1 MKKPK
6 ITLLAGALLCVL
18 VFSFALSASAET
30 PADPAPD
37 IAAAQ
42 TTDTD
47 TGEATETAPT
57 APAAPAFFPYE
68 ITTQDDAG
76 ETLLLKKYRVPDGTD
91 VSALVE
97 QGLTRLGRPYSLW
110 GVTAVTE
117 EAVVEHQDVAQD
129 YELYVHTSDPDA
141 ARAEVK
147 ESIEYDADGFTGALT
162 LTDLTCAAEQ
172 QVDGTYL
179 AAAHYAGT
187 VTRTHP
193 GSTEYTLYYAP
204 DYEHTGDSP
213 AGDADIVPT
222 QEIVSVSLIAA
233 AVLLAVVLI
242 ICLMQYRR
250 DKKDAPPA
258 AEPDPAPKP
267 RPTVYVPS
275 TDFVPGSDKEDDLD
289 DEL

>member
-6 ITLLAGALLCVL
+6 ITLLAGALCVL

-30 PADPAPD
+30 PAVPVPD
-37 IAAAQ
+37 AAVAEN
-42 TTDTD
+42 TDME
-47 TGEATETAPT
+47 TGEVTETAPV
-57 APAAPAFFPYE
+57 APAFYPYE
-68 ITTQDDAG
+68 IATQDDAG
-76 ETLLLKKYRVPDGTD
+76 EMLLLKKYHVPEGTD
-91 VSALVE
+91 VSSLVE

-117 EAVVEHQDVAQD
+117 DAVEEHQDVEQD
-129 YELYVHTSDPDA
+129 FELYVHTSDPDS

-147 ESIEYDADGFTGALT
+147 ESIDYDADGFIGTLT

-179 AAAHYAGT
+179 AAAHYTGT
-187 VTRTHP
+187 VTRTQP

-204 DYEHTGDSP
+204 DYDRATEP
-213 AGDADIVPT
+213 IAGDAELVPV
-222 QEIVSVSLIAA
+222 QSIAAVALIAA

-242 ICLMQYRR
+242 ICMVQHRR
-250 DKKDAPPA
+250 DKKDAPPESA
-258 AEPDPAPKP
+258 PEQVPKP

-275 TDFVPGSDKEDDLD
+275 TDFVPGSDKEDET
-289 DEL
+289 DEEL

>member
-6 ITLLAGALLCVL
+6 ITLLAGALCVL
-18 VFSFALSASAET
+18 VFSFALTASAET
-30 PADPAPD
+30 PAAPAPD
-37 IAAAQ
+37 TAAAD

-47 TGEATETAPT
+47 TDEVTETVPAV
-57 APAAPAFFPYE
+57 PAAPAFYPYE
-68 ITTQDDAG
+68 IATQDDAG
-76 ETLLLKKYRVPDGTD
+76 QTLLLKKYRVPEGTD
-91 VSALVE
+91 VGTLVE
-97 QGLTRLGRPYSLW
+97 QNLTRLGRPYSLW

-117 EAVVEHQDVAQD
+117 DAVEEHQDVEQD
-129 YELYVHTSDPDA
+129 FELYVHTNDPDA

-147 ESIEYDADGFTGALT
+147 ESIDYDANGFTGALT

-187 VTRTHP
+187 VTRTQP

-204 DYEHTGDSP
+204 DYEHAGDLP
-213 AGDADIVPT
+213 AGDAELVPV
-222 QEIVSVSLIAA
+222 QSIAVVALIAA

-242 ICLMQYRR
+242 VCMAQRR
-250 DKKDAPPA
+250 RAGKAAPPA
-258 AEPDPAPKP
+258 ADPDPAPKP

-275 TDFVPGSDKEDDLD
+275 TDFVPGSDKEDEP
-289 DEL
+289 DEEL